1 MYGCGREVN
10 RHTDEYLNGRKL
22 GCPTRHLGSMSNTL
36 YLHEKIHF
44 LQREN
49 EILKRLVKDG
59 FFWMNYSSRDC
70 DGCCSSNSYKFTS
83 LQEFYDTEDRQAE
96 STDGQFSYCLAPIGE
111 NGGYELNEEWSG
123 GSWAD
128 Y

>member
-1 MYGCGREVN
+1 M
-10 RHTDEYLNGRKL
+10 LK
-22 GCPTRHLGSMSNTL
+22 
-36 YLHEKIHF
+36 
-44 LQREN
+44 REN

-70 DGCCSSNSYKFTS
+70 DGCSRYSSYKFTS
-83 LQEFYDTEDRQAE
+83 LQEFYDTEERTSEWA
-96 STDGQFSYCLAPIGE
+96 DGTFSYCLAPMRE
-111 NGGYELNEEWSG
+111 NGEYELNEEWSG